1 VNGGVYWLEPEKHNI
16 VFREPQEELYTKCK
30 RAIPAHLWY
39 STDPYIDEFVR
50 KDRFER
56 IVMALHDSG
65 FTIGPWAAKL
75 IEDVKKSRDQMRVGA
90 RAAAAAAAMEEAPQS
105 TTGET
110 AGSGKPPLA
119 SKLSDGLGE
128 MAEPA
133 PGDEG
138 VEFNPDARSAAYVF
152 RAGSV
157 LQDDRIGLVDKHVVM
172 LRHDGEL
179 FAFQPGVLSDA
190 FGPDIVELGPSG
202 TTHMGAGLRVVTAV
216 GKGARPE
223 LARVIGSY
231 NIVQFDGSFY
241 ALPQSLGRIE
251 WGVADLSATA
261 GVFVSHTM
269 KPVVRQVERA
279 LGIERKD
286 GRQKAVAARPKTR
299 SVIPL
304 TMTLASEPAA
314 PRLVGSVELY
324 NVVEYEGWFY
334 GLPQS
339 LGTLDLTS
347 TDVIEVPGV
356 IRDLSREVVEL
367 EIRELYSKVA
377 TAG

>member
-1 VNGGVYWLEPEKHNI
+1 
-16 VFREPQEELYTKCK
+16 
-30 RAIPAHLWY
+30 
-39 STDPYIDEFVR
+39 
-50 KDRFER
+50 
-56 IVMALHDSG
+56 
-65 FTIGPWAAKL
+65 
-75 IEDVKKSRDQMRVGA
+75 
-90 RAAAAAAAMEEAPQS
+90 
-105 TTGET
+105 
-110 AGSGKPPLA
+110 
-119 SKLSDGLGE
+119 
-128 MAEPA
+128 
-133 PGDEG
+133 
-138 VEFNPDARSAAYVF
+138 
-152 RAGSV
+152 
-157 LQDDRIGLVDKHVVM
+157 
-172 LRHDGEL
+172 
-179 FAFQPGVLSDA
+179 
-190 FGPDIVELGPSG
+190 
-202 TTHMGAGLRVVTAV
+202 
-216 GKGARPE
+216 
-223 LARVIGSY
+223 
-231 NIVQFDGSFY
+231 
-241 ALPQSLGRIE
+241 
-251 WGVADLSATA
+251 
-261 GVFVSHTM
+261 
-269 KPVVRQVERA
+269 VVRQVERA